1 MPECNHL
8 DRTSA
13 VIENGLHC
21 AACGYN
27 LHGLRHDGA
36 CPECGRRIE
45 DAIVRSDLRF
55 TSFRSIKR
63 TRLGIAL
70 WAVSLALPPLGMIA
84 FSAAIFVSPPF
95 WGDRQSAFWQIYKAA
110 IHAWV
115 YAPSVAV
122 LVSCLSIILIALPLQ
137 RRFERFKP
145 RLGFV
150 AAALA
155 LITGAYIG
163 LSLYWRLSGLSAA
176 NVRTWHVVLSWI
188 ALGARGLAPCLAWI
202 YLTARLHREC
212 CRRLRTA
219 MWATF
224 LLLALIALAGV
235 FQGIVAMINPSSR
248 APTGV
253 IFSFEQPSWWMRLYD
268 VTQLWSKY
276 ADPICRILVLAAL
289 WAYLRRLTTALPQP
303 QRTAPLQRTSNPP
316 LDSAL

>member
-84 FSAAIFVSPPF
+84 FSAAIFVSPAF
-95 WGDRQSAFWQIYKAA
+95 WGDRQSVFWQIYKAA
-110 IHAWV
+110 IHAWGD
-115 YAPSVAV
+115 APSVAA
-122 LVSCLSIILIALPLQ
+122 LVFSLSIILIALPPQ

-145 RLGFV
+145 RLGLV
-150 AAALA
+150 TAAFA
-155 LITGAYIG
+155 LIQGAYIG
-163 LSLYWRLSGLSAA
+163 LSLYWRFSGVSAA
-176 NVRTWHVVLSWI
+176 NVRTWHLALSWI

-202 YLTARLHREC
+202 YLTARLHRQR
-212 CRRLRTA
+212 CRRLRTV

-224 LLLALIALAGV
+224 LLLVLIALAGV
-235 FQGIVAMINPSSR
+235 FQGIVAMISPWPR
-248 APTGV
+248 VPTGV
-253 IFSFEQPSWWMRLYD
+253 IFSFEQPSWWTRLSD
-268 VTQLWSKY
+268 ISRLWSKY
-276 ADPICRILVLAAL
+276 GDPSCRILMLAAL
-289 WAYLRRLTTALPQP
+289 WAYLRRLTTALPKPRQCAAKK
-303 QRTAPLQRTSNPP
+303 APPRP
-316 LDSAL
+316 LDLAT